1 MKVKGTMLLSPV
13 ISFKCLSKGQI
24 VLVIKKEV
32 FIKIVMQ
39 LPRGWLCRHGSW
51 MSGESTRA
59 QWVPPF
65 PDSLMYS
72 FMLSFTDFF
81 FFFTHPFNHSSI
93 YLFDSFSTH
102 LLGFCGFMCWSGK
115 QAPSLRG
122 SIMHILRLK
131 LLTVKKPADF
141 QSVRTLWEWRLLPA
155 SNWNEDQD
163 CEPRGKVWAH
173 VINRLA
179 PLSHP
184 REAIHWRNVNKLKS
198 IRVYHLVSHLTMR
211 I

>member
-72 FMLSFTDFF
+72 LMLSFTDFF
-81 FFFTHPFNHSSI
+81 SHTSI
-93 YLFDSFSTH
+93 QSLLPLFVWFIQYALVR
-102 LLGFCGFMCWSGK
+102 LLWLVCWSGK
-115 QAPSLRG
+115 QAPSLG
-122 SIMHILRLK
+122 DSVMHILRLK

-198 IRVYHLVSHLTMR
+198 TRVYHLVSHLTMR

>member
-81 FFFTHPFNHSSI
+81 FFFHTHPFNHSSI

-102 LLGFCGFMCWSGK
+102 LLGFCGLCAG
-115 QAPSLRG
+115 Q
-122 SIMHILRLK
+122 
-131 LLTVKKPADF
+131 
-141 QSVRTLWEWRLLPA
+141 E
-155 SNWNEDQD
+155 
-163 CEPRGKVWAH
+163 
-173 VINRLA
+173 NRLHLCEV
-179 PLSHP
+179 LSC
-184 REAIHWRNVNKLKS
+184 IFSDSSYWLWKS
-198 IRVYHLVSHLTMR
+198 LQISRVWGLCESGDSSQPPTGMR
-211 I
+211 T

>member
-1 MKVKGTMLLSPV
+1 MAPG
-13 ISFKCLSKGQI
+13 CL
-24 VLVIKKEV
+24 EN
-32 FIKIVMQ
+32 
-39 LPRGWLCRHGSW
+39 PRGLSGSLHFLIHLCIHWCFRSLTFFSHTSIQSLLHLFVWFIQYALDRLLWL
-51 MSGESTRA
+51 
-59 QWVPPF
+59 V
-65 PDSLMYS
+65 
-72 FMLSFTDFF
+72 
-81 FFFTHPFNHSSI
+81 
-93 YLFDSFSTH
+93 
-102 LLGFCGFMCWSGK
+102 CWSGK
-115 QAPSLRG
+115 QAPSLG
-122 SIMHILRLK
+122 DSVMHILRLK

-198 IRVYHLVSHLTMR
+198 TRVYHLVSHLTMR

>member
-1 MKVKGTMLLSPV
+1 MAPG
-13 ISFKCLSKGQI
+13 CL
-24 VLVIKKEV
+24 EN
-32 FIKIVMQ
+32 
-39 LPRGWLCRHGSW
+39 PRGLSGSLHFLIHLCIHWCFRSLTFFSHTSIQSLLHLFVWFIQYALVRLLWL
-51 MSGESTRA
+51 
-59 QWVPPF
+59 
-65 PDSLMYS
+65 
-72 FMLSFTDFF
+72 
-81 FFFTHPFNHSSI
+81 
-93 YLFDSFSTH
+93 
-102 LLGFCGFMCWSGK
+102 MCWSGK
-115 QAPSLRG
+115 QAPSLG
-122 SIMHILRLK
+122 DSVMHILRLK

-179 PLSHP
+179 LLSHP

-198 IRVYHLVSHLTMR
+198 TRVYHLVSHLTMR

>member
-39 LPRGWLCRHGSW
+39 LPRGWFWRHGSW

-81 FFFTHPFNHSSI
+81 FSHTYIQSVLH
-93 YLFDSFSTH
+93 LFVSFIQYALAR
-102 LLGFCGFMCWSGK
+102 LLWLMCWSGK
-115 QAPSLRG
+115 QAPSLGG
-122 SIMHILRLK
+122 SAMHILRLR

-141 QSVRTLWEWRLLPA
+141 QSTRTLWEWRLLPA

-173 VINRLA
+173 VISHLA
-179 PLSHP
+179 LLSHP
-184 REAIHWRNVNKLKS
+184 REAIHWRNVAIK
-198 IRVYHLVSHLTMR
+198 TCE
-211 I
+211 